1 MRYYSPNKF
10 YMTNLLYID
19 IFPDLI
25 RWTRAIDRQA
35 HYANIIKEMT
45 NIFLWLFFKIF
56 SSVF

>member
-1 MRYYSPNKF
+1 MRSPNKF

-25 RWTRAIDRQA
+25 RRTRATDGQA
-35 HYANIIKEMT
+35 HYVNIIKEMT